1 LFSVS
6 RKFGHMLAST
16 VPTDHTVLLL
26 QSDAQV
32 AARLQAVINEVPGL
46 RVVGLVATLRQARE
60 FLDTHTPPSLLV
72 GDLRLADGE
81 VTCLVQA
88 QRSHGRSGPP
98 KLLVVS
104 LSSDDA
110 LLTET
115 MRAGADGYF
124 VQGGSVTEFIDT
136 IAQVLLGEARMTPTI
151 ARSVRR
157 HFAARHWND
166 SDFFGDVGHPLRP
179 SGSELDLLDRLAEG
193 YILSELAR
201 AQGSSEAQLGVTLR
215 RIYRKLQLDVCTDT
229 LALSEPADAP
239 DDTQMGWFQ
248 PVGGSV
254 SAKLGRANILAA
266 KRAS

>member
-1 LFSVS
+1 MVS
-6 RKFGHMLAST
+6 AASS
-16 VPTDHTVLLL
+16 PLPHTVLLL

-46 RVVGLVATLRQARE
+46 RVVGVVSTLHQARE
-60 FLDTHTPPSLLV
+60 FLDSHDQPELLV
-72 GDLRLADGE
+72 GDLRVADGE
-81 VTCLVQA
+81 VTSLVQA

-151 ARSVRR
+151 AREVRR
-157 HFAARHWND
+157 HFAERQWND
-166 SDFFGDVGHPLRP
+166 NDFFGDVGHPLRP

-193 YILSELAR
+193 YILSEIAR
-201 AQGSSEAQLGVTLR
+201 GQGSTESQLGVTLR
-215 RIYRKLQLDVCTDT
+215 RIYRKLQLDVCTQDLT
-229 LALSEPADAP
+229 LSEFGALPE
-239 DDTQMGWFQ
+239 TQLGWFQ
-248 PVGGSV
+248 PLGGSV
-254 SAKLGRANILAA
+254 STKLGRDSILAA
-266 KRAS
+266 KRARLG